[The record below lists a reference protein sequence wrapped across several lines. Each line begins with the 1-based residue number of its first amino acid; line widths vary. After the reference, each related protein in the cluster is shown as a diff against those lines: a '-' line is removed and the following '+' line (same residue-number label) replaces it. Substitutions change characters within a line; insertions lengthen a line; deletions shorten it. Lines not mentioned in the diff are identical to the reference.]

1 MIMFTAQ
8 NLIIRYIPYLRALI
22 PSAAFD
28 LFSQA
33 NCEKNLEL
41 ISCLFFDLWIAVR
54 ADSQANRSRLVC
66 EGGSSIWEIEEM
78 KICFK
83 KMLPPL
89 T

>member
-8 NLIIRYIPYLRALI
+8 NLIIRCIPYLRALI

-41 ISCLFFDLWIAVR
+41 ISCLFFDL
-54 ADSQANRSRLVC
+54 
-66 EGGSSIWEIEEM
+66 
-78 KICFK
+78 
-83 KMLPPL
+83 
-89 T
+89 